1 MTLCITKND
10 IPDYL
15 KHSELYNNIES
26 EDSFEIPEQ
35 FFKTEIIINT
45 FDDFISYIKILNYWM
60 VNKISIEFYYYVYKN
75 KINMNDIN
83 RFFDNNYLI
92 NEILMI
98 TDNIKELKIN
108 SKEVHLTFKWDF
120 NQPLEKCLPY
130 GITHLTFGCKFTQ
143 PLGNNLPNS
152 ITHLIFNNR

>member
-10 IPDYL
+10 VPNYL

-26 EDSFEIPEQ
+26 NDSFEIPEQ
-35 FFKTEIIINT
+35 FFKKEIIINI

-98 TDNIKELKIN
+98 TDNIKEFKIN
-108 SKEVHLTFKWDF
+108 PEEIHLTFNWDF
-120 NQPLEKCLPY
+120 DKKINYYHMVLH
-130 GITHLTFGCKFTQ
+130 I
-143 PLGNNLPNS
+143 
-152 ITHLIFNNR
+152 